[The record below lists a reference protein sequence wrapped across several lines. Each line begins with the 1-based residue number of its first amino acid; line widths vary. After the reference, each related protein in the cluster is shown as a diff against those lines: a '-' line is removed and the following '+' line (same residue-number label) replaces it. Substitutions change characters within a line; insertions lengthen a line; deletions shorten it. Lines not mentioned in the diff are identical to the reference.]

1 MVRKLKYHEQKL
13 LKKVD
18 LYNYKQDNNHREA
31 DVIQRYQLT
40 NRSDYHSY
48 NKIVGKLKQVTR
60 KLALLEPNDPFRIRH
75 EQLLLEKLY
84 AMGLLPTT
92 SKISAIENK
101 LTVSSLCRRR
111 IGVMMVKFH
120 MAQNVADANK
130 FVRQGHVRVGNKVI
144 TDPAYLLT
152 RNLEDYLTWV
162 DDSKIKK
169 NVMTYK
175 NKWDDYSVEN

>member
-18 LYNYKQDNNHREA
+18 LYNYKQDNDHRESE
-31 DVIQRYQLT
+31 VIQRYQLT
-40 NRSDYHSY
+40 NRGDYHSY

-60 KLALLEPNDPFRIRH
+60 KLALLEPNDPFRIKH
-75 EQLLLEKLY
+75 EQLLLDKLY
-84 AMGLLPTT
+84 DLGLLPTT
-92 SKISAIENK
+92 SKISSIENK

-111 IGVMMVKFH
+111 IGVMMVKFR
-120 MAQNVADANK
+120 MAQNVQDANK

-144 TDPAYLLT
+144 TDPAYLIT

-169 NVMTYK
+169 NAMTFK

>member
-40 NRSDYHSY
+40 NRGDYHSY
-48 NKIVGKLKQVTR
+48 NKIVGKLKQVAR
-60 KLALLEPNDPFRIRH
+60 KLALLEPADPFRIKH
-75 EQLLLEKLY
+75 EQLLLDKLY

-101 LTVSSLCRRR
+101 LSVSSLCRRR
-111 IGVMMVKFH
+111 VGVMMVKFH

-144 TDPAYLLT
+144 TDPAYLIT
-152 RNLEDYLTWV
+152 RSLEDYLTWV

-169 NVMTYK
+169 NVMTFK